1 MRKIPITNG
10 GKVCGGCQIWKE
22 LSEFPFKG
30 KCRTCRNEW
39 YVEYRAKRKKLV
51 FDHYGNE
58 CVCCGET
65 EPVFLSLDH
74 VDGGGNQERTNK
86 RTSPYTYETALK
98 EGLPERFQIL
108 CFNCNWAKHAVGI
121 CPHQR

>member
-1 MRKIPITNG
+1 MKKIPITNG
-10 GKVCGGCQIWKE
+10 GKVCGGCNTWKK
-22 LSEFPFKG
+22 LSEFPYRG
-30 KCRTCRNEW
+30 KCKDCRNAW
-39 YVEYRAKRKKLV
+39 FADYRAKRKKQV
-51 FDHYGNE
+51 FDHYGNK

-74 VDGGGNQERTNK
+74 VDGGGNQERTKK
-86 RTSPYTYETALK
+86 RTSPYTYELALK